1 MIVDASIARNHSL
14 CDFLRG
20 MQEHRKEHA
29 MYSYAFI
36 ILYIHT
42 YDHVQQ

>member
-1 MIVDASIARNHSL
+1 
-14 CDFLRG
+14 

-36 ILYIHT
+36 ILYIWKSHMT
-42 YDHVQQ
+42 MYSNNQQFITVYNNI